1 MQNIS
6 LLCIIFKLTL
16 FKNLEDTK
24 MTEFFTLAM
33 MGGAS
38 TAEGGA
44 SNGSFSMIIMMAV
57 LFAAMY
63 FFTIRP
69 QKKQQKME
77 QELRE
82 NTQIGDEITTIG
94 GICGRVVAVK
104 DDTIVLETGSDRV
117 KIKFKKYAIQ
127 TNHTANEKIQAE
139 REAAKAAMAEKKEK
153 KSKKDKDEE

>member
-1 MQNIS
+1 MTD
-6 LLCIIFKLTL
+6 FLT
-16 FKNLEDTK
+16 F
-24 MTEFFTLAM
+24 AM
-33 MGGAS
+33 MSGAGAG
-38 TAEGGA
+38 AEGGA
-44 SNGSFSMIIMMAV
+44 QSGSFSMIIMMVV
-57 LFAAMY
+57 LFGAMY

-139 REAAKAAMAEKKEK
+139 REAAKAAMAEKKSK
-153 KSKKDKDEE
+153 KSKKDEE

>member
-1 MQNIS
+1 MTD
-6 LLCIIFKLTL
+6 FLT
-16 FKNLEDTK
+16 F
-24 MTEFFTLAM
+24 AM
-33 MGGAS
+33 MS
-38 TAEGGA
+38 TAAPEEGG
-44 SNGSFSMIIMMAV
+44 SGGMSMIIMMAV
-57 LFAAMY
+57 LFGAMY

-69 QKKQQKME
+69 QKKQQKIE

-104 DDTIVLETGSDRV
+104 DDTIVIETGSDRV

-139 REAAKAAMAEKKEK
+139 REAAKAAMADKKNK
-153 KSKKDKDEE
+153 KSKKDKDAE

>member
-1 MQNIS
+1 MTN
-6 LLCIIFKLTL
+6 FLT
-16 FKNLEDTK
+16 F
-24 MTEFFTLAM
+24 AM
-33 MGGAS
+33 MGGAA
-38 TAEGGA
+38 AEGAEQG
-44 SNGSFSMIIMMAV
+44 GSFSMIIMMAV
-57 LFAAMY
+57 LFGAMY

-139 REAAKAAMAEKKEK
+139 REAAKAAMQEKKEK
-153 KSKKDKDEE
+153 KSKKNKDEE

>member
-1 MQNIS
+1 MNE
-6 LLCIIFKLTL
+6 FLT
-16 FKNLEDTK
+16 FA
-24 MTEFFTLAM
+24 MTTAA
-33 MGGAS
+33 G
-38 TAEGGA
+38 AEGA
-44 SNGSFSMIIMMAV
+44 EQQSSMPMIIMMVA

-77 QELRE
+77 QEIRE

-94 GICGRVVAVK
+94 GICGKVVSVK
-104 DDTIVLETGSDRV
+104 DDTIVIETGSDRV

-139 REAAKAAMAEKKEK
+139 REAAKAAMQEKKAK
-153 KSKKDKDEE
+153 KSKKDDKDAE

>member
-1 MQNIS
+1 MTN
-6 LLCIIFKLTL
+6 FLT
-16 FKNLEDTK
+16 F
-24 MTEFFTLAM
+24 AM
-33 MGGAS
+33 MGGAGAG
-38 TAEGGA
+38 AEGGA
-44 SNGSFSMIIMMAV
+44 QSGSFSMIIMMAV
-57 LFAAMY
+57 LFGAMY

-94 GICGRVVAVK
+94 GMCGRVVAVK

-127 TNHTANEKIQAE
+127 TNHTANEKVQAE
-139 REAAKAAMAEKKEK
+139 REAAKAAMAEKKSK
-153 KSKKDKDEE
+153 KSKKDEE

>member
-1 MQNIS
+1 MNE
-6 LLCIIFKLTL
+6 LLTF
-16 FKNLEDTK
+16 
-24 MTEFFTLAM
+24 AM
-33 MGGAS
+33 LGA
-38 TAEGGA
+38 TGAEGAEGA
-44 SNGSFSMIIMMAV
+44 QGSSMSMILMMVA

-77 QELRE
+77 QEIRE

-94 GICGRVVAVK
+94 GICGKVVSVK
-104 DDTIVLETGSDRV
+104 DDTVVIETGSDRV

-139 REAAKAAMAEKKEK
+139 REAAKAAMQEKKEK
-153 KSKKDKDEE
+153 KSKKNTDE

>member
-1 MQNIS
+1 M
-6 LLCIIFKLTL
+6 FDFLT
-16 FKNLEDTK
+16 F
-24 MTEFFTLAM
+24 AM
-33 MGGAS
+33 AAPAG
-38 TAEGGA
+38 AEGAEGA
-44 SNGSFSMIIMMAV
+44 QSSMPMIIMMVA

-77 QELRE
+77 QEMRE

-94 GICGRVVAVK
+94 GICGKGGAVK
-104 DDTIVLETGSDRV
+104 DDAIVIETGSDRV

-139 REAAKAAMAEKKEK
+139 REAAKAAMQEK
-153 KSKKDKDEE
+153 KSKKSKDEE

>member
-1 MQNIS
+1 MTN
-6 LLCIIFKLTL
+6 FLT
-16 FKNLEDTK
+16 F
-24 MTEFFTLAM
+24 AM
-33 MGGAS
+33 MSGAGAG
-38 TAEGGA
+38 AEGGA
-44 SNGSFSMIIMMAV
+44 QSGSFSMIIMMAV
-57 LFAAMY
+57 LFGAMY

-139 REAAKAAMAEKKEK
+139 REAAKAAMAEKKSK
-153 KSKKDKDEE
+153 KSKKDEE

>member
-1 MQNIS
+1 M
-6 LLCIIFKLTL
+6 T
-16 FKNLEDTK
+16 NL
-24 MTEFFTLAM
+24 FTLAM
-33 MGGAS
+33 MAGTGAEGS
-38 TAEGGA
+38 TAEGG
-44 SNGSFSMIIMMAV
+44 GMSMILIFVVM
-57 LFAAMY
+57 FALMY
-63 FFTIRP
+63 FTTIRP

-94 GICGRVVAVK
+94 GICGKVVAVK

-139 REAAKAAMAEKKEK
+139 REAAKAAMAEKKKDK
-153 KSKKDKDEE
+153 KSKKSKDEE

>member
-1 MQNIS
+1 M
-6 LLCIIFKLTL
+6 LKFLT
-16 FKNLEDTK
+16 F
-24 MTEFFTLAM
+24 AM
-33 MGGAS
+33 AAPAG
-38 TAEGGA
+38 AEGAEGA
-44 SNGSFSMIIMMAV
+44 QGSMPMIIMMVA

-77 QELRE
+77 QEIRE

-94 GICGRVVAVK
+94 GICGKVVSVK
-104 DDTIVLETGSDRV
+104 DDSIVIETGSDRV

-139 REAAKAAMAEKKEK
+139 REAAKAAMQEKKAK
-153 KSKKDKDEE
+153 KSKKDDKDAE